1 MGVRRRYPHADRSE
15 RHQPLHVVLMIGE
28 ADQQSVSPEDGAY
41 WSIETNDLLLRLETS
56 VSGLASSEA
65 ASRLAKFGR
74 NTPAST
80 SSASALAVF
89 ARQFRSPLVLI
100 LIFAAC
106 VSAFVGDGQEASI
119 IGAIVLASCVLS
131 FTQEYGA
138 SRATE
143 ALKQRI
149 SRKAI
154 VLRDG
159 AECSVAADDIVPGD
173 VIRLSAGNLIPVDG
187 IILEARDFNVSEA
200 VLTGETFPAVK
211 TPGRSAPDA
220 ALTLRTNAVFTG
232 TSVRSGTATVL
243 AAATGPRTEFASIAA
258 ALERQIPETG
268 FARGIRL
275 FGYLMTEIMLAI
287 VILVFFA
294 NLMLHRPLIESL
306 LFSLALAVGL
316 TPELLPA
323 IISVT
328 LARGARAM
336 AVNGVIVRRLDAI
349 ENLGS
354 MDLLCTDKTGT
365 LTEGVIHLDG
375 WLDVDGNPSTD
386 ILLWG
391 RLNATLQTG
400 LKNPLDE
407 AIAGAPGEGASLA
420 AFTKVDEIPY
430 DFIRKRLSVV
440 VRNKDAQDL
449 LITKGAVQ
457 NVLET
462 CSFVRTAKGL
472 EPLNEM
478 DRAAIE
484 EKFRRWS
491 ADGYRV
497 LGLAIR
503 RFERQKTFSRK
514 DEIDLAFAGFLLFLD
529 PPKRGVKETLAEL
542 AQRGIAVKVISGDNR
557 YVAAHLAQAIGLR
570 ADRIMTGEELSK
582 LTKSALFAGVQHTD
596 LFVEID
602 PNQKERIVQALRSRG
617 RVVGYLGDGINDAPA
632 LHEADIGISVD
643 SAVDVAREAADI
655 ILLKQDLGV
664 LVRGVDDGRKTFAN
678 TMKYISITTSA
689 NFGNMISMA
698 VASLF
703 LPFLPLLAKQILL
716 NNFLSDV
723 PSLAIASDNVDPDQ
737 LHRPRHWDIRF
748 VRRFMISFGLVSS
761 LFDFATFAFLL
772 FFAHATEAAFQ
783 TAWFV
788 ESLLTEL
795 AIVLIVRTHRAFWA
809 SRPSPLL
816 AWLTLAVGII
826 AIMIPYLPFA
836 AWFGFVPLPLP
847 VLAGLVAITALYLL
861 ASEATKRWF
870 FGQESRARKKLLAR
884 QRSFLDRL
892 VAKV

>member
-1 MGVRRRYPHADRSE
+1 
-15 RHQPLHVVLMIGE
+15 MIGD
-28 ADQQSVSPEDGAY
+28 AGQRSVSPEDGAY
-41 WSIETNDLLLRLETS
+41 WSIETNDLLRRLETS
-56 VSGLASSEA
+56 ASGLAASEA

-74 NTPAST
+74 NSLAST
-80 SSASALAVF
+80 SSASTLAVF

-100 LIFAAC
+100 LIFAAS
-106 VSAFVGDGQEASI
+106 VSAFVGEGQEAAI
-119 IGAIVLASCVLS
+119 IGAIVLASCILS

-143 ALKQRI
+143 ALKERI

-159 AECSVAADDIVPGD
+159 AECSVAAEDIVPGD
-173 VIRLSAGNLIPVDG
+173 VIRLSAGNLIPADG
-187 IILEARDFNVSEA
+187 IILDARDFNVSEA
-200 VLTGETFPAVK
+200 VLTGETFPTVK
-211 TPGRSAPDA
+211 APGRSVPEASVA
-220 ALTLRTNAVFTG
+220 QRSNAVFTG
-232 TSVRSGTATVL
+232 TSVRSGTATML
-243 AAATGPRTEFASIAA
+243 AAATGARTEFASIAA
-258 ALERQIPETG
+258 ALERKIPETG
-268 FARGIRL
+268 FARGIRQ

-287 VILVFFA
+287 VIMVFFA

-336 AVNGVIVRRLDAI
+336 AANGVIVRRLDAI

-375 WLDVDGNPSTD
+375 WLDVDGSPSTD
-386 ILLWG
+386 ILLWA

-407 AIAGAPGEGASLA
+407 AIAGAPGESASLA

-440 VRNKDAQDL
+440 VRTKDAQDL

-478 DRAAIE
+478 YRAAID

-503 RFERQKTFSRK
+503 RFESQKTFSRK

-529 PPKRGVKETLAEL
+529 PPKEGVKETLAEL
-542 AQRGIAVKVISGDNR
+542 AHRGIAVKVISGDNR
-557 YVAAHLAQAIGLR
+557 YVAAHLAQAIGLC
-570 ADRIMTGEELSK
+570 ADRIMTGEDLSK

-617 RVVGYLGDGINDAPA
+617 HVVGYLGDGINDAPA

-703 LPFLPLLAKQILL
+703 LPFLPLLATQILL
-716 NNFLSDV
+716 NNLLSSI
-723 PSLAIASDNVDPDQ
+723 PSLAIATDNVDAEQ
-737 LHRPRHWDIRF
+737 MRRPGRWDIGF
-748 VRRFMISFGLVSS
+748 VRRFMVSFGLVSS

-772 FFAHATEAAFQ
+772 LVAHAGPAAFQ
-783 TAWFV
+783 TGWFV
-788 ESLLTEL
+788 ESLMTQL
-795 AIVLIVRTHRAFWA
+795 AIVLIVRTHKAFWA

-816 AWLTLAVGII
+816 VWLTLAV
-826 AIMIPYLPFA
+826 AIVAIVLPYVPFA
-836 AWFGFVPLPLP
+836 GWFGFVPLPFRA
-847 VLAGLVAITALYLL
+847 LAGLVAITGLYIVV
-861 ASEATKRWF
+861 SEATKRWF
-870 FGQESRARKKLLAR
+870 FSHGSRFSRRHGAGQGIDGKAMSRSALA
-884 QRSFLDRL
+884 Q
-892 VAKV
+892 

>member
-1 MGVRRRYPHADRSE
+1 
-15 RHQPLHVVLMIGE
+15 MIGE
-28 ADQQSVSPEDGAY
+28 AGQQSVSPQDGAY
-41 WSIETNDLLLRLETS
+41 WSLETNDLLLRLGAS

-74 NTPAST
+74 NSPAST

-100 LIFAAC
+100 LIFAAS
-106 VSAFVGDGQEASI
+106 VSASVGEGQEAAI

-143 ALKQRI
+143 ALKHRI

-159 AECSVAADDIVPGD
+159 AECSVAAEEIVPGD
-173 VIRLSAGNLIPVDG
+173 VIRLSAGNLIPADG
-187 IILEARDFNVSEA
+187 IILDARDFNVSEA

-211 TPGRSAPDA
+211 TPGRSAREA
-220 ALTLRTNAVFTG
+220 ALTLRTNAVFMG

-243 AAATGPRTEFASIAA
+243 AVATGIRTEFASIAA

-287 VILVFFA
+287 VIVVFFA
-294 NLMLHRPLIESL
+294 NLLLHRPLIESL

-336 AVNGVIVRRLDAI
+336 AANGVIVRRLDAI

-375 WLDVDGNPSTD
+375 WLDVDGTPSTNV
-386 ILLWG
+386 LLWA

-407 AIAGAPGEGASLA
+407 AIAGAGEGASSA

-440 VRNKDAQDL
+440 VRTNDAQNL

-457 NVLET
+457 NIFET
-462 CSFVRTAKGL
+462 CSFVQTAKGL
-472 EPLNEM
+472 EPLDETH
-478 DRAAIE
+478 RAAID

-503 RFERQKTFSRK
+503 RFESAKTFSRK

-529 PPKRGVKETLAEL
+529 PPKKGVKETLAEL
-542 AQRGIAVKVISGDNR
+542 AKRGIAVKVISGDNR
-557 YVAAHLAQAIGLR
+557 YVAAHLAQAVGLH

-617 RVVGYLGDGINDAPA
+617 HVVGYLGDGINDAPA

-698 VASLF
+698 VASMF

-716 NNFLSDV
+716 NNFLSDL

-737 LHRPRHWDIRF
+737 LRRPRHWDIRF

-870 FGQESRARKKLLAR
+870 FGQESRKSHRKSGQTIER
-884 QRSFLDRL
+884 
-892 VAKV
+892 VAKPHAAYPRS

>member
-1 MGVRRRYPHADRSE
+1 MISE
-15 RHQPLHVVLMIGE
+15 T
-28 ADQQSVSPEDGAY
+28 DQQSVAPDGAY
-41 WSIETNDLLLRLETS
+41 WSLEANELLRRLKS
-56 VSGLASSEA
+56 SASGLAGSEA

-74 NTPAST
+74 NTPASK
-80 SSASALAVF
+80 SNASALIVL

-100 LIFAAC
+100 LIFAAS
-106 VSAFVGDGQEASI
+106 VSAFVGEGQEAAI

-159 AECSVAADDIVPGD
+159 VECSVAAEDIVPGD
-173 VIRLSAGNLIPVDG
+173 LIRLSAGNLIPADG
-187 IILEARDFNVSEA
+187 IILDARDFNVSEA
-200 VLTGETFPAVK
+200 VLTGETFPVVK
-211 TPGRSAPDA
+211 APGRSAPEA
-220 ALTLRTNAVFTG
+220 SVAQRGNAVFTG

-243 AAATGPRTEFASIAA
+243 AAATGANTEFASIAA

-336 AVNGVIVRRLDAI
+336 AANGVIVRRLDAI

-354 MDLLCTDKTGT
+354 MDVLCTDKTGT

-386 ILLWG
+386 ILLWA

-440 VRNKDAQDL
+440 VRTKDAEDL
-449 LITKGAVQ
+449 LITKGAVL

-462 CSFVRTAKGL
+462 CGFVSTVKGL
-472 EPLNEM
+472 EPLDEKQ
-478 DRAAIE
+478 RAAIDE
-484 EKFRRWS
+484 RFRRWS

-503 RFERQKTFSRK
+503 RFESRKTFSRK
-514 DEIDLAFAGFLLFLD
+514 DEIDLVFAGFLLFLD
-529 PPKRGVKETLAEL
+529 PPKEGVKETLVEL
-542 AQRGIAVKVISGDNR
+542 AHRGIAVKVISGDNR
-557 YVAAHLAQAIGLR
+557 YVAAHLAQAVGLH
-570 ADRIMTGEELSK
+570 ANRIMTGEQLSK

-617 RVVGYLGDGINDAPA
+617 HVVGYLGDGINDAPA

-643 SAVDVAREAADI
+643 TAVDVAREAADI

-664 LVRGVDDGRKTFAN
+664 LVRGVDGGRMTFAN

-723 PSLAIASDNVDPDQ
+723 PSLAIASDNVDADQ
-737 LHRPRHWDIRF
+737 LRRPRQWDIRF

-772 FFAHATEAAFQ
+772 FFAHVTEAAFQ

-816 AWLTLAVGII
+816 AWLTLGVGVV

-870 FGQESRARKKLLAR
+870 FGQERR
-884 QRSFLDRL
+884 QSHRERGRQLIDRGPKPHAAYPRL
-892 VAKV
+892 